1 MARHQKNSLLRVFL
15 NGRSVGLLS
24 RKSNGAITF
33 NYDKEWLS
41 WEHALPVSI
50 SLPLRE
56 DTYAGAPVI
65 AVFDNLLPDNDT
77 IRQRIANRVGAEGV
91 DAFNLLSSLGRDCVG
106 ALQFLTDDIDSG
118 SVGSINGTPITNDEI
133 GQMLDDLQGAPL
145 GLNEN
150 DDFRISIA
158 GAQEKTALLYWNGG
172 WHKPTGTTPTTH
184 IFKPSIGQLPN
195 GIDLTGSVENEYF
208 CLKWTAALGLPSANV
223 DMAEFN
229 GRKTLI
235 VERFDR
241 RWTENGRLLRLP
253 QEDFCQ
259 ALSIPP
265 AIKYESQGGPG
276 INNILDLLRASDN
289 PTEDRKKFLMSQIVF
304 WLLAATDGHAKN
316 FSVFLSPGGRFHL
329 TPLYD
334 VLSVQPSFDRHQ
346 IQRNKMKLAMA
357 VGKNRHWPIH
367 EIMPRHFIQ
376 TAEISGIGTKVVE
389 EIFDELND
397 KAGQAIDTVL
407 SQLPAGFPEDL
418 SASISQGIKS
428 RLDRL
433 RTSVTQ

>member
-1 MARHQKNSLLRVFL
+1 MARHQRNSLLRVIL
-15 NGRSVGLLS
+15 NGRVVGLLS
-24 RKSNGAITF
+24 RKSSGAISF
-33 NYDKEWLS
+33 SYDQEWLS
-41 WEHALPVSI
+41 WEHALPVSL

-56 DTYAGAPVI
+56 DAYVGAPVT
-65 AVFDNLLPDNDT
+65 AVFDNLLPDNNA
-77 IRQRIANRVGAEGV
+77 IRQRIAQRVEAEGI
-91 DAFNLLSSLGRDCVG
+91 DAFSLLSSLGRDCVG
-106 ALQFLTDDIDSG
+106 ALQFLTEDMSLGTAG
-118 SVGSINGTPITNDEI
+118 SVNGTAITDDEI
-133 GQMLDDLQGAPL
+133 GQLLYNLYSAPL
-145 GLNEN
+145 GLDEN

-158 GAQEKTALLYWNGG
+158 GAQEKTALLYWQGS
-172 WHKPTGTTPTTH
+172 WHKPIGTTPTTH

-195 GIDLTGSVENEYF
+195 GIDLTDSVENEFF
-208 CLKWTAALGLPSANV
+208 CLKWTAALGLPSANIEI
-223 DMAEFN
+223 AEFN

-276 INNILDLLRASDN
+276 INKILELLRASDN
-289 PTEDRKKFLMSQIVF
+289 PTEDRRKFLMAQIAF

-316 FSVFLSPGGRFHL
+316 FSIFLSPGGRFHL

-334 VLSVQPSFDRHQ
+334 VLSIQPSFDRHQ
-346 IQRNKMKLAMA
+346 IQRNKMKLAMS
-357 VGKNRHWPIH
+357 VGEKRHWTVH

-376 TAEISGIGTKVVE
+376 TAESCGIGNKVVK
-389 EIFDELND
+389 EIFDELTDTAIPAMD
-397 KAGQAIDTVL
+397 KVI
-407 SQLPAGFPEDL
+407 SELPNGFPDDL
-418 SASISQGIKS
+418 IASISEGVKG

-433 RTSVTQ
+433 RNS